1 MGSPSETMSAG
12 VGILAD
18 GELANGNDALGLET
32 DVHENLVA
40 LNLNNV
46 PLTRSP
52 SSKSVIVP
60 SIRLFISSSV
70 DIVEEKMDEF

>member
-12 VGILAD
+12 LASLAD

-40 LNLNNV
+40 LNLNNGTV
-46 PLTRSP
+46 
-52 SSKSVIVP
+52 
-60 SIRLFISSSV
+60 
-70 DIVEEKMDEF
+70 